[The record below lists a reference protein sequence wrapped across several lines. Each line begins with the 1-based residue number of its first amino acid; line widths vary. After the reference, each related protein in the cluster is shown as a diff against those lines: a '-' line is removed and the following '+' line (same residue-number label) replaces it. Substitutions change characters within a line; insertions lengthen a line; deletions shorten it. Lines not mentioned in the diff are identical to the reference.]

1 MEEAARSLRRLID
14 HIMMM
19 MGADDHDDDAASRRP
34 RVIAKID
41 GRAGEAAAMAAL
53 NEAQSGPVDE
63 ILVLTAAPAAAAG
76 GGGGGGGGGG
86 AGDAEVEGGTY
97 DTVGKVVQE
106 AGAGGL
112 GLRTLVRALYAT

>member
-14 HIMMM
+14 HIIMMM

-76 GGGGGGGGGG
+76 GGGGGGGAGG

-112 GLRTLVRALYAT
+112 RTLVRALYAT